1 MEGKN
6 QVRIAAVR
14 IRGKTKI
21 KITVEDTM
29 KMMRL
34 YKNNFCA
41 ILPNNPVYLGMLR
54 MAKDYLTWGEI
65 DEDTFRQL
73 LDKRGEQ
80 FKGRE
85 SDSKNKIKYD
95 DYFMHGNKK
104 YKKFF
109 RLNSPKKGMG
119 RKGVKRSFKE
129 GGALGY
135 RGAAIND
142 LIRRML

>member
-34 YKNNFCA
+34 YKNNYCA
-41 ILPNNPVYLGMLR
+41 ILPNNPIYLGMLR

-85 SDSKNKIKYD
+85 ADSKNKIKYD
-95 DYFMHGNKK
+95 DYFVHDNKK
-104 YKKFF
+104 YKKF
-109 RLNSPKKGMG
+109 
-119 RKGVKRSFKE
+119 
-129 GGALGY
+129 
-135 RGAAIND
+135 
-142 LIRRML
+142 